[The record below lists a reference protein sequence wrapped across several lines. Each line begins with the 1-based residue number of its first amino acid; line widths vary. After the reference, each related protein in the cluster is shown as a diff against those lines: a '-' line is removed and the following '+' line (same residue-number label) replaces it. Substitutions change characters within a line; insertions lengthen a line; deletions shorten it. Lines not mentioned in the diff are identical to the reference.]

1 MPEAL
6 GPAPQAR
13 QGPGLPAVNSGLSPS
28 PPSLPMRQARHPGQG
43 PGGLEQGGVE
53 QRPPSGL
60 GSSQD
65 GSAGVAGP
73 ALPEGAAHPKF
84 YPVLEALCVPALCSA
99 LVDGSCAGPSRACA
113 ASGDR
118 TGQEPGLG
126 LGAGQHITRFMYTRG
141 WPRAPPPPSH
151 DITRLPTWLTGCSAI
166 RSMAKFSFTCNKT
179 DRSAHTDTYQ
189 PLTLPRNSS
198 VDHPPQAC
206 TALPAKTL
214 CTFSFKHQCRSS

>member
-1 MPEAL
+1 
-6 GPAPQAR
+6 
-13 QGPGLPAVNSGLSPS
+13 
-28 PPSLPMRQARHPGQG
+28 
-43 PGGLEQGGVE
+43 
-53 QRPPSGL
+53 
-60 GSSQD
+60 
-65 GSAGVAGP
+65 VAGP

-99 LVDGSCAGPSRACA
+99 LADDSCAGPSRACA

-189 PLTLPRNSS
+189 PPTLPRNSS
-198 VDHPPQAC
+198 VDHPHRR
-206 TALPAKTL
+206 ALRCQQRRSAPSHLNINADLRNTDNYTHAH
-214 CTFSFKHQCRSS
+214 TF